1 MNEKKFWFD
10 SDTGIGFLDFLEKV
24 RKETEN

>member
-1 MNEKKFWFD
+1 MTEKKFWFD
-10 SDTGIGFLDFLEKV
+10 LDTGIRFLDFLEKV